1 VSKVD
6 MRDAFFE
13 RLVEVARKDERVIVL
28 SADHGAFALEKFQEE
43 MPDRYINMGIAE
55 QNMVGVAAGLAAS
68 GKIVFIYGIT
78 PFVSLRVLEQLT
90 LDVAAMQLPVN
101 VISVGAGFTYS
112 TDGPTHQ
119 GLQDIA
125 AISTIPGMT
134 ILNSSDPI
142 NTKAF
147 VDIAINTEK
156 PHYIRI
162 EKEKL
167 DSFPRLNSDFL
178 EVGFSIL
185 TTVNTKYCVI
195 SSGLSTQESL
205 QAVTRINHLGDL
217 KICLIDLHNLTTF
230 SHENLFRVISN
241 FEHIFIIEE
250 GYRNGASQIVSTF
263 IYERGFNGKVY
274 SLAIPSSF
282 IFDNGTREE
291 LKSRFELSSER
302 IFKFISKNCLPEV
315 VDSSSREWQT

>member
-1 VSKVD
+1 

-13 RLVEVARKDERVIVL
+13 RLVDIARKDERVLVL

-142 NTKAF
+142 NTRAF
-147 VDIAINTEK
+147 VDMALKTKK

-167 DSFPRLNSDFL
+167 ESFSRTNATFL
-178 EVGFSIL
+178 VDGYSIL
-185 TTVNTKYCVI
+185 QMGDSKVCVFSTGYISHQILEIINEISERNGINLTFVDIHNLSNPNLDSLKSFLSKFTRFVSIEENYVNGL
-195 SSGLSTQESL
+195 SGLISKFITNNSL
-205 QAVTRINHLGDL
+205 NTELLAIGVPYD
-217 KICLIDLHNLTTF
+217 
-230 SHENLFRVISN
+230 
-241 FEHIFIIEE
+241 
-250 GYRNGASQIVSTF
+250 F
-263 IYERGFNGKVY
+263 IYY
-274 SLAIPSSF
+274 SADRAKLLESCGLDKA
-282 IFDNGTREE
+282 T
-291 LKSRFELSSER
+291 LSRKILEFLNK
-302 IFKFISKNCLPEV
+302 KF
-315 VDSSSREWQT
+315 

>member
-1 VSKVD
+1 MAKID

-13 RLVEVARKDERVIVL
+13 RLTEVARKDERIVVL

-68 GKIVFIYGIT
+68 GKIIFIYGIT

-90 LDVAAMQLPVN
+90 LDIAAMQLPVN

-119 GLQDIA
+119 GLQDVA
-125 AISTIPGMT
+125 AVSTIPGMI

-147 VDIAINTEK
+147 VDLAVESEK
-156 PHYIRI
+156 PHYIRV

-167 DSFPRLNSDFL
+167 NSFSRKNPNFL
-178 EVGFSIL
+178 DDGYSIL
-185 TTVNTKYCVI
+185 K
-195 SSGLSTQESL
+195 
-205 QAVTRINHLGDL
+205 LG
-217 KICLIDLHNLTTF
+217 N
-230 SHENLFRVISN
+230 
-241 FEHIFIIEE
+241 
-250 GYRNGASQIVSTF
+250 
-263 IYERGFNGKVY
+263 
-274 SLAIPSSF
+274 
-282 IFDNGTREE
+282 
-291 LKSRFELSSER
+291 
-302 IFKFISKNCLPEV
+302 SKNCIISTGFISHEV
-315 VDSSSREWQT
+315 LSLIEEINNEDLTLIDIHNLSQPNFESLVKFLARFTALISIEENYLSGISTMISRLITFNDLKVKLTSIGVPDNYVYHSAGRGELLKHCGLDSGSLRRKVIDILNENFKSLNFESTHDKF